1 MAKECIVILSTT
13 SRVSYDEANL
23 QIRIT
28 DDEEL
33 RVIDRDTFETILK
46 ETFIST
52 RVLSE
57 VGYTGEG
64 EVKVSSKIV
73 GVPYDPLWLYD
84 KLDELGYKC
93 VHKVI
98 INHD

>member
-13 SRVSYDEANL
+13 SKVSYAESDL
-23 QIRIT
+23 QIHT
-28 DDEEL
+28 TYDEEL

-57 VGYTGEG
+57 IDYTEVGEI
-64 EVKVSSKIV
+64 KVTSKII
-73 GVPYDPLWLYD
+73 GERFDILWLYD
-84 KLDELGYKC
+84 KLNELGYKC

>member
-1 MAKECIVILSTT
+1 MVKECIVILSTT

-33 RVIDRDTFETILK
+33 RVIDRDTFETILE

-57 VGYTGEG
+57 EGYTEVGEIKVTSDIIG
-64 EVKVSSKIV
+64 EQF
-73 GVPYDPLWLYD
+73 DPLWLYD
-84 KLDELGYKC
+84 KLNELGYKC
-93 VHKVI
+93 VRQVI
-98 INHD
+98 IKHD

>member
-13 SRVSYDEANL
+13 KRVSYAESDL
-23 QIRIT
+23 QIHT
-28 DDEEL
+28 TYDEEL
-33 RVIDRDTFETILK
+33 RVIDRDTFETIFK

-52 RVLSE
+52 RILSE
-57 VGYTGEG
+57 TDYTEVGEIKIT
-64 EVKVSSKIV
+64 SKIV
-73 GVPYDPLWLYD
+73 GERFDILWLYD
-84 KLDELGYKC
+84 KLNELGYKC